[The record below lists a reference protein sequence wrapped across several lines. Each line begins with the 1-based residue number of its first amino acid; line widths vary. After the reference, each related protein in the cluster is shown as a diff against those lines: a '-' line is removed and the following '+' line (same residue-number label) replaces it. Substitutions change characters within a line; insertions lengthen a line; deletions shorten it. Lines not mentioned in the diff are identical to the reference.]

1 MFITPAYAQTA
12 GSGGVGEMMLNIMPF
27 VLIFAVMYFMIIR
40 PQRQRVKQHQEMVNA
55 LRRGDVVVTSGG
67 IVGKVVKVLDDA
79 EAQIEIAEGVK
90 IRVVRAMISDVRSKG
105 EPAKE
110 NG

>member
-12 GSGGVGEMMLNIMPF
+12 GSSGVNEMMLNILPF

-55 LRRGDVVVTSGG
+55 LRRGDVVVTTGG

-79 EAQIEIAEGVK
+79 EAQIEIADGVK
-90 IRVVRAMISDVRSKG
+90 VRIVRAMISDVRSKG